1 MILFIIYVR
10 IFSSPTSNR
19 EICTFMLFNICMLVL
34 LFVTLCHISIL
45 GRAYDKSHL
54 YFISH
59 AVADK
64 IWLYLCQNLVK
75 HAVSHSKSLPA
86 MYFQFIAWSSSMNQH
101 QKRRTHCHFLVL
113 LKRLDLPMVPR
124 FSYGAQEKR
133 VPYYLF
139 GHNLRSKTSFRSRS
153 QK

>member
-34 LFVTLCHISIL
+34 FFVTLCHISIL
-45 GRAYDKSHL
+45 RRAYDKSHL

-86 MYFQFIAWSSSMNQH
+86 VYFQFIAWSSSMNQH
-101 QKRRTHCHFLVL
+101 QKSRTHCHFLVL
-113 LKRLDLPMVPR
+113 LKKLDLFMVVPR
-124 FSYGAQEKR
+124 FSYALEWCTRKKGSILPFWPQ
-133 VPYYLF
+133 P
-139 GHNLRSKTSFRSRS
+139 